1 MTRKYSK
8 QKETDICGKSLEDR
22 QAMYG
27 LWGDDVRRLSWP
39 KVLREMQKGSVPEK
53 DEPKPKKLTLQD
65 IMREADKEG
74 LQYASY
80 CKKHGLY

>member
-1 MTRKYSK
+1 MAKIWKIDKPCMDCGVMMYAVYPGQRYCEKCRKARFLK
-8 QKETDICGKSLEDR
+8 
-22 QAMYG
+22 
-27 LWGDDVRRLSWP
+27 
-39 KVLREMQKGSVPEK
+39 K

>member
-27 LWGDDVRRLSWP
+27 LRGDDVRRLSWP
-39 KVLREMQKGSVPEK
+39 KVLREMQKGAVPEK
-53 DEPKPKKLTLQD
+53 RRT
-65 IMREADKEG
+65 EAEETYTSG
-74 LQYASY
+74 YHARS
-80 CKKHGLY
+80 